1 MKKKKMTKKRKIRW
15 SIIAGVLALVLFIG
29 AFVYSQMK
37 SNTVKE
43 NPFKTVTLKKSDPL
57 TFNGVVEAT
66 HTQDYYYDQSLGKIS
81 EINVQDGQEVDS
93 GSLLLS
99 YTNTEYQEQA
109 DEQSTNL
116 DKLNLAVSNAQ
127 ESLALA
133 QDKQA
138 KEQQK
143 LNDAITNYN
152 NTNENTEEGAAKKE
166 QYNQERT
173 QYESSLDAASDAVVQ
188 ARQALESANVELSSA
203 SQSVN
208 TMRAKVSST
217 IASAT
222 KGTAYINE
230 KGKND
235 PSVPVVK
242 IVSNEI
248 TVEAKASEYDYPQV
262 HQDAAVTIKP
272 ITTNQE
278 IAGTITH
285 VNKLPDQASADASQ
299 AGASGSAATSSV
311 SNYSFIVKPTEELQ
325 YGYNVQVVLPLNEIR
340 IPKKAVRK
348 TGDTHYV
355 FAYHKG
361 KVREV
366 TIQAEDKGDYY
377 LLKDGLKDGDRI
389 ISNPDKSLRDGQ
401 ELAVD

>member
-1 MKKKKMTKKRKIRW
+1 MKKKKMTKKQKIRW
-15 SIIAGVLALVLFIG
+15 SILAGVLALVLFIG

-37 SNTVKE
+37 SNNVKE
-43 NPFKTVTLKKSDPL
+43 NQFQTVTLKKSDPL
-57 TFNGVVEAT
+57 TFNGIVEAT
-66 HTQDYYYDQSLGKIS
+66 HTQDYYFDQTLGKVS
-81 EINVQDGQEVDS
+81 EINVQDGQEVTE
-93 GSLLLS
+93 GTVLLS
-99 YTNTEYQEQA
+99 YTNTEYQAQA

-116 DKLNLAVSNAQ
+116 DKLNLAVANAR
-127 ESLALA
+127 ETLAIA

-138 KEQQK
+138 REQQK
-143 LNDAITNYN
+143 LNEATNNYN
-152 NTNENTEEGAAKKE
+152 NTNENSEDGAVKKE
-166 QYNQERT
+166 QYKQEMT

-203 SQSVN
+203 NQSVN
-208 TMRAKVSST
+208 TIRGKISST
-217 IASAT
+217 VASAT
-222 KGTAYINE
+222 SGIAYINE

-242 IVSNEI
+242 VVSNDV

-262 HQDAAVTIKP
+262 HQDASVTIKP

-285 VNKLPDQASADASQ
+285 VNKLPDQAEAVSQ
-299 AGASGSAATSSV
+299 AAAAGTAANSSV
-311 SNYSFIVKPTEELQ
+311 SNYSFIVKPTEALQ
-325 YGYNVQVVLPLNEIR
+325 YGYNVQVVLPMNEIR
-340 IPKKAVRK
+340 IPKKAVME

-355 FAYHKG
+355 FAYRKG

-366 TIQAEDKGDYY
+366 TVQVEDKGEYF
-377 LLKDGLKDGDRI
+377 LLKDGIKDGDRI

-401 ELAVD
+401 EVAVD

>member
-1 MKKKKMTKKRKIRW
+1 MKKKKMTKKQKIRW

-348 TGDTHYV
+348 TGDTHYL